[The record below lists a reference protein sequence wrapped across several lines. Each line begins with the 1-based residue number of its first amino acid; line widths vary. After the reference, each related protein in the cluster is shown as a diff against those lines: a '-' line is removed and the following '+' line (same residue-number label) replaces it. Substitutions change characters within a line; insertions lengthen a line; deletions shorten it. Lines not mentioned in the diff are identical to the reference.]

1 MYLNSFIKY
10 NTNISIKIL
19 FSHIKIIGVLGVL
32 EHQFNYFMCNVNS
45 KINKFYYINP
55 IFSTFYKN
63 CFIISHMYFNIF
75 FSDLFKLILG
85 TNYGWFFS
93 FNITGRGFSFRLK
106 KRFNQIFL
114 KIKVGYSHF
123 VYFPINYQLLVK
135 IAKKRNKLIIF
146 SLNFWLISTIVWQL
160 RHLRSKHTYK
170 IQGISFL
177 NEKIIVKPGKK
188 KQI

>member
-19 FSHIKIIGVLGVL
+19 FSNIKIIGVLGVL

-85 TNYGWFFS
+85 TNYG
-93 FNITGRGFSFRLK
+93 
-106 KRFNQIFL
+106 
-114 KIKVGYSHF
+114 
-123 VYFPINYQLLVK
+123 
-135 IAKKRNKLIIF
+135 
-146 SLNFWLISTIVWQL
+146 
-160 RHLRSKHTYK
+160 
-170 IQGISFL
+170 
-177 NEKIIVKPGKK
+177 
-188 KQI
+188 